1 MHKQIE
7 NKQWYNKKEILE
19 IYPIGETTYKRRIKN
34 LSNPEYSGY
43 TRMSIKKLEKSNL
56 KSIFIR
62 EIHVDILDNLFAKT
76 RVPSPK
82 NIPKLEKWVNQY
94 KWDWIG
100 NIVPGHSYICEL
112 KSKMHLF
119 FDELKKQLS
128 NSNQLVLFYSIE
140 NTIKDGYYHCHFL
153 IKTPKNDDTKDTI
166 NQILRL
172 ICEENTRSS
181 TPIWLK
187 PYDRKKFGNR
197 GSNYSLKDL
206 QNGYDILR

>member
-1 MHKQIE
+1 ME

-34 LSNPEYSGY
+34 LSHSEYSGY

-56 KSIFIR
+56 KSILIR
-62 EIHVDILDNLFAKT
+62 EIHVDIIDILFAKT
-76 RVPSPK
+76 RVPNPK
-82 NIPKLEKWVNQY
+82 NIPKLVKWVNQY

-100 NIVPGHSYICEL
+100 NIVPGHSYPSEL
-112 KSKMHLF
+112 KGKMHFL
-119 FDELKKQLS
+119 FDELRKQLS

-140 NTIKDGYYHCHFL
+140 NTFNDGYYHCHFL
-153 IKTPKNDDTKDTI
+153 IKTPKNENTKDII
-166 NQILRL
+166 NQTLRL
-172 ICEENTRSS
+172 ICEENTGSS

-187 PYDRKKFGNR
+187 PYDRKQFRSK
-197 GSNYSLKDL
+197 GSNYTLKDL